1 MTYTKHLRTIG
12 HALRF
17 SINYYDFIK
26 MVPASTMKKVVIF
39 DYVHEPYDYFE
50 FTRFSQKYSP
60 NIPNSIIP
68 TTLLLTR
75 TIKKLRLYL
84 IKGIP

>member
-1 MTYTKHLRTIG
+1 MTYTEHLRTIG

-17 SINYYDFIK
+17 SINYYDFIM
-26 MVPASTMKKVVIF
+26 MVTASTMKKVVIF
-39 DYVHEPYDYFE
+39 DYLHDPYAYFE

-60 NIPNSIIP
+60 NIP

-75 TIKKLRLYL
+75 AIMKLRLYL
-84 IKGIP
+84 I